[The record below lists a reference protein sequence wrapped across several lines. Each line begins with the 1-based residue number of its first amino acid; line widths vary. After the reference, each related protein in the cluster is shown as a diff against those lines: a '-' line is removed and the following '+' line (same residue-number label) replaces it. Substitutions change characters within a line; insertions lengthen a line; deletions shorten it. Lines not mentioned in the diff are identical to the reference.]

1 MRRAAG
7 ALGARGFYQAPLGL
21 CYPRI
26 MAAPKASAGGSRPLV
41 KQLVAAGA
49 GSRRRSAALI
59 MEGAVTVNGEPAL
72 DLNHPVAPGD
82 AVRVR
87 GVALGAPVAR
97 RVYLLLNKPPGYLS
111 AVSDDRGRPT
121 VLDLAPAALRV
132 PGLVPA
138 GRLDLAS
145 AGLVLLTNDGDLV
158 NRITHPRY
166 GVEKE
171 YDVLLDRPLTPA
183 ERRLLIAGVEIES
196 GTASAV
202 AVEPVRRTPPEG
214 YVSRGREGPPP
225 SFPRRRES
233 RPKFSP
239 PGGDARRAE
248 RTEPRYRVTLVEGK
262 KREIRLVMAAL
273 GVSVLRLTRV
283 RIGGMRLGSL
293 APGAVRELSAAE
305 ARRLLSAGERRRP
318 AERSERQRPRRG
330 RPAGKRGNG

>member
-7 ALGARGFYQAPLGL
+7 ALGARGFYQAPLRL
-21 CYPRI
+21 CYPRT
-26 MAAPKASAGGSRPLV
+26 MAVPKASAGGSRPLV

-87 GVALGAPVAR
+87 GVALAAPVAR

-158 NRITHPRY
+158 NRVTHPRY

-183 ERRLLIAGVEIES
+183 ERRLLVAGVEIES

-202 AVEPVRRTPPEG
+202 AVEPVRRASREG
-214 YVSRGREGPPP
+214 DSRGREGPPP

-248 RTEPRYRVTLVEGK
+248 KTEPRYRVTLVEGK
-262 KREIRLVMAAL
+262 KREIRLLMAAL

-305 ARRLLSAGERRRP
+305 ARRMLSTGERAHP
-318 AERSERQRPRRG
+318 QERSERQRPRRG
-330 RPAGKRGNG
+330 RPAGKRRNG